1 MFKSYQRVKLGS
13 LATFINGSAFKPQ
26 EWSSTGIPIIRIQNL
41 THENDKF
48 NYYNG
53 DLTQKILVDNGDI
66 LISWSATLGIY
77 VWNGDTACLNQHIFK
92 VIFNKIDIDRTFFIY
107 TVNNV
112 LQDMYKSAHG
122 STMRHVTKGTFD
134 STLVVYPPK
143 ELQKQFVIIAEQAE
157 KSKSEL
163 RQAIEK
169 IDRVMK
175 SLMQ

>member
-1 MFKSYQRVKLGS
+1 
-13 LATFINGSAFKPQ
+13 
-26 EWSSTGIPIIRIQNL
+26 
-41 THENDKF
+41 
-48 NYYNG
+48 
-53 DLTQKILVDNGDI
+53 
-66 LISWSATLGIY
+66 
-77 VWNGDTACLNQHIFK
+77 
-92 VIFNKIDIDRTFFIY
+92 
-107 TVNNV
+107 
-112 LQDMYKSAHG
+112 MYKSAHV
-122 STMRHVTKGTFD
+122 STMRHFTKGTFD